1 MSKEDIQK
9 RIQSE
14 EDYVRAPKFSNS
26 LNKLMSKYDNGL
38 ENTAIAKALMIPEE
52 KVAEIYEE
60 AVELIREQM
69 SKDDED
75 L

>member
-38 ENTAIAKALMIPEE
+38 ENPAIAKALMIPEE